1 MKCFRN
7 PFDISKV
14 AIIDELVRRKNVFE
28 WGIGVIITVQQN
40 TMAKLSHTID
50 SKNMYIWKRKNVSL
64 VLWCYFIDEPDDQ
77 QRDYHLQDVL
87 CNQVG

>member
-50 SKNMYIWKRKNVSL
+50 SKNMYI
-64 VLWCYFIDEPDDQ
+64 
-77 QRDYHLQDVL
+77 
-87 CNQVG
+87 